1 MTSALNYST
10 NEVTVGFY
18 STTGYLYLKEGESI
32 VQFSSN
38 DCTDGVWRHVS
49 TVYNNDSC
57 MYLFYL
63 NGARCSKRMTGTGI
77 GNDCVRH
84 VCYIGR
90 SIYTCNDYEYATV
103 TLDDFRIYDNVNLSL
118 LNVALIRYPDLS
130 IRLP

>member
-38 DCTDGVWRHVS
+38 DCTDGVWRHVLI
-49 TVYNNDSC
+49 VYNNDSC
-57 MYLFYL
+57 MYSFYL